1 MANAI
6 LAKLISQY
14 QASEKEKAALQDE
27 NISKIKVNK
36 VVEKLA
42 VFYEKIRNAIDY
54 KEEHLIRQFAIKRI
68 LKRRHLDQV
77 EDIDQLS
84 KDLLYELVQ
93 ARYFDDNTI
102 PESYIEETAKI
113 LRKYVELLKYS
124 LTLPQSGVIRKWLLG
139 MAACEIEELMVS
151 PRKINA
157 LMEFMYRVV
166 EPKINFIDFEVD
178 EELKAQQLYIAINL
192 TLMKADR
199 DLINYRLLKST
210 YSAWRDNDNFDFT
223 YFSSNLE
230 NIYNQLY
237 ESVNHPLNG
246 LLSKKIQKHA
256 VLFNVLHNVIN
267 NNLKDLEAVLK
278 NPAKLESEIKKE
290 CENQYKDTKK
300 KVQSASL
307 KAIIYLFITK
317 GLLAVLLE
325 TPYSYLVG
333 SNINILSLVINV
345 LMPPLLMFILMIT
358 FSIPE
363 SKNTD
368 KILQELKKILNN
380 PDDLSLINIKEK
392 DNQKPFLVLMF
403 EFFYFLIFVLI
414 FGLIIY
420 FLWRLQFNLLSGIF
434 FLLFLSLVSY
444 LGMQIRRAALTIVV
458 LPQSKGF
465 IGSMLDLC
473 AYPVMAAGKWFI
485 NKFDQ
490 YNVFI
495 FFFDVILEAPLKS
508 FIMII
513 DAWFNFMK
521 QKEENL

>member
-1 MANAI
+1 MANDI
-6 LAKLISQY
+6 FRKFITQY
-14 QASEKEKAALQDE
+14 QVSEKEKAALQDE

-68 LKRRHLDQV
+68 LKRHHLEQV
-77 EDIDQLS
+77 EDVDQLA

-93 ARYFDDNTI
+93 ARYFDDNTV
-102 PESYIEETAKI
+102 PESYIDETAKI

-124 LTLPQSGVIRKWLLG
+124 LTLSQSGTIRKWLLG

-151 PRKINA
+151 PKKINA
-157 LMEFMYRVV
+157 LMELMYRVV
-166 EPKINFIDFEVD
+166 EPKVNLIDFEVD
-178 EELKAQQLYIAINL
+178 QEVLAQQLYIAINL

-210 YSAWRDNDNFDFT
+210 YSAWRDNENFDLN
-223 YFSSNLE
+223 YFSANLQE
-230 NIYNQLY
+230 IYNQLY
-237 ESVNHPLNG
+237 ESLNHPLNG
-246 LLSKKIQKHA
+246 LLSKRIQKHA
-256 VLFNVLHNVIN
+256 VLFNVLHNVVN
-267 NNLKDLEAVLK
+267 HNLKDLEGVLN

-290 CENQYKDTKK
+290 CENQYKDTKG
-300 KVQSASL
+300 KVKRASI
-307 KAIIYLFITK
+307 KAMIYLFITK

-325 TPYSYLVG
+325 MPYSYLVG
-333 SNINILSLVINV
+333 SAVNNLALVINL
-345 LMPPLLMFILMIT
+345 LMPTTLMFILFVT
-358 FSIPE
+358 FSLPE
-363 SKNTD
+363 KKNTE
-368 KILQELKKILNN
+368 KILSELKKILSN

-392 DNQKPFLVLMF
+392 DSRKPFLTLAF

-414 FGLIIY
+414 FGAIIY

-444 LGMQIRRAALTIVV
+444 LGMQIRRSALTIVV
-458 LPQSKGF
+458 LSQSKGF
-465 IGSMLDLC
+465 IGSILDLC
-473 AYPVMAAGKWFI
+473 AYPVMSAGKWFVH
-485 NKFDQ
+485 KFDQ

-508 FIMII
+508 FIMIT

-521 QKEENL
+521 QKEEDL